1 MMHPPEYTISVS
13 GNLGKGFALFKDLL
27 IPKEATVFLRDHHG
41 APGARRPDITI
52 VVQLLDGQLTTVT
65 VSLAATSLTRQVKQ
79 GDLEGLDLD
88 RIKREA
94 YSDLVLAYDKA
105 TDLATYPTE
114 RKRGRKKISELAENA
129 NTPNTSEFVAVA
141 SIYCDPKNRV
151 NRSQAVKTQLGY
163 GSIATA
169 NRRIKEARDKGWIP
183 EVGSSSDEYTSRF
196 EELQPDYTMLRKRDT
211 DAR

>member
-1 MMHPPEYTISVS
+1 MHPPEYTISVS
-13 GNLGKGFALFKDLL
+13 GNLGKGFAIFKDLL

-65 VSLAATSLTRQVKQ
+65 VSLVATSLTRQVRQ
-79 GDLEGLDLD
+79 GDLEGLDLE

-94 YSDLVLAYDKA
+94 FSDLLLKYDKS
-105 TDLATYPTE
+105 TDLVTYPTE
-114 RKRGRKKISELAENA
+114 RKRGRKKINELAESANA
-129 NTPNTSEFVAVA
+129 PNTSEFVAVA
-141 SIYCDPKNRV
+141 SIYCDPKNRA
-151 NRSQAVKTQLGY
+151 NRSQAVRIQLGY

-183 EVGSSSDEYTSRF
+183 PVGSSSEEYTSRF
-196 EELQPDYTMLRKRDT
+196 ERLQPDYTTLRKGEN

>member
-1 MMHPPEYTISVS
+1 MHPPEYTISVS
-13 GNLGKGFALFKDLL
+13 GNLGKGFAIFGELL
-27 IPKEATVFLRDHHG
+27 IPKEATVFLRDHQG

-52 VVQLLDGQLTTVT
+52 VVQLLDGQLTTAT
-65 VSLAATSLTRQVKQ
+65 VSLTATSMTRQVRQ
-79 GDLEGLDLD
+79 GDLEGLDLE

-94 YSDLVLAYDKA
+94 LSDLVLTYDKA

-114 RKRGRKKISELAENA
+114 RKRGRRKVNELAESANA
-129 NTPNTSEFVAVA
+129 PNTSEFVAVA
-141 SIYCDPKNRV
+141 SIYCDPKNRA
-151 NRSQAVKTQLGY
+151 NRSQAVRMQLGY

-183 EVGSSSDEYTSRF
+183 GVGSSSEEYTSRF
-196 EELQPDYTMLRKRDT
+196 QQLQPDYTKLRKVEN

>member
-1 MMHPPEYTISVS
+1 
-13 GNLGKGFALFKDLL
+13 LGKGFAIFGELL
-27 IPKEATVFLRDHHG
+27 IPKEATVFLRDHQG

-52 VVQLLDGQLTTVT
+52 VVQLLDGQLTTAT
-65 VSLAATSLTRQVKQ
+65 VSLTATSMTRQVRQ
-79 GDLEGLDLD
+79 GDLEGLDLE

-94 YSDLVLAYDKA
+94 LSDLVLTYDKA

-114 RKRGRKKISELAENA
+114 RKRGRRKINELAESANA
-129 NTPNTSEFVAVA
+129 PNTSEFVAVA
-141 SIYCDPKNRV
+141 SIYCDPKNRA
-151 NRSQAVKTQLGY
+151 NRSQAVRMQLGY

-183 EVGSSSDEYTSRF
+183 GVGSSSEEYTSRF
-196 EELQPDYTMLRKRDT
+196 QQLQPDYTKLRKGEN

>member
-1 MMHPPEYTISVS
+1 MHPPEYTISVS
-13 GNLGKGFALFKDLL
+13 GNLGKGFAIFGELL
-27 IPKEATVFLRDHHG
+27 IPKEATVFLRDHQG

-52 VVQLLDGQLTTVT
+52 VVQLLDGQLTTAT
-65 VSLAATSLTRQVKQ
+65 VSLTATSMTRQVRQ
-79 GDLEGLDLD
+79 GDLEGLDLE

-94 YSDLVLAYDKA
+94 LSDLVLTYDKA

-114 RKRGRKKISELAENA
+114 RKRGRRKINELAESANA
-129 NTPNTSEFVAVA
+129 PNTSEFVAVA
-141 SIYCDPKNRV
+141 SIYCDPKNRT
-151 NRSQAVKTQLGY
+151 NRSQAVRMQLGY

-183 EVGSSSDEYTSRF
+183 GVGSSSEEYTSRF
-196 EELQPDYTMLRKRDT
+196 QQLQPDYTTLRKVEN

>member
-1 MMHPPEYTISVS
+1 MHPPEYTISVS
-13 GNLGKGFALFKDLL
+13 GNLGKGFAIFGELL
-27 IPKEATVFLRDHHG
+27 IPKEATVFLRDHQG

-52 VVQLLDGQLTTVT
+52 VVQLLDGQLTTAT
-65 VSLAATSLTRQVKQ
+65 VSLTATSMTRQVRQ
-79 GDLEGLDLD
+79 GDLEGLDLE

-94 YSDLVLAYDKA
+94 LSDLVLTYDKA

-114 RKRGRKKISELAENA
+114 RKRGRRKINELAESANA
-129 NTPNTSEFVAVA
+129 PNTSEFVAVA
-141 SIYCDPKNRV
+141 SIYCDPKNRA
-151 NRSQAVKTQLGY
+151 NRSQAVRMQLGY

-183 EVGSSSDEYTSRF
+183 GVGSSSEEYTSRF
-196 EELQPDYTMLRKRDT
+196 QQLQPDYTKLRKGEN

>member
-1 MMHPPEYTISVS
+1 MHPPEYTMSVS
-13 GNLGKGFALFKDLL
+13 GNLGKGFAIFKDLL

-65 VSLAATSLTRQVKQ
+65 VSLVATSLTRQVRQ
-79 GDLEGLDLD
+79 GDLEGLDLE

-94 YSDLVLAYDKA
+94 FSDLLLKYDKS
-105 TDLATYPTE
+105 TDLVTYPTE
-114 RKRGRKKISELAENA
+114 RKRGRKKINELAESANA
-129 NTPNTSEFVAVA
+129 PNTSEFVAVA
-141 SIYCDPKNRV
+141 SIYCDPKNRA
-151 NRSQAVKTQLGY
+151 NRSQAVRIQLGY

-183 EVGSSSDEYTSRF
+183 PVGSSSEEYTSRF
-196 EELQPDYTMLRKRDT
+196 ERLQPDYTTLRKGEN